1 MSRLETGRITP
12 RLDWCDV
19 HDLANRVTET
29 LQQELKPFNVSI
41 VIPDDMPLVFID
53 FGLIEQVLH
62 NLVLN
67 ATQNSP
73 AETTLRIKFF
83 YDNGDLTIL
92 VMDRGKGFPA
102 TELLSVYNKF
112 YRGKDAK
119 AGGTGLGLSI
129 VKGFVEAHGGTVV
142 AKNRQNGGALFTI
155 KIPVKISE
163 MNQFNKQEEE

>member
-1 MSRLETGRITP
+1 
-12 RLDWCDV
+12 
-19 HDLANRVTET
+19 
-29 LQQELKPFNVSI
+29 
-41 VIPDDMPLVFID
+41 
-53 FGLIEQVLH
+53 
-62 NLVLN
+62 
-67 ATQNSP
+67 
-73 AETTLRIKFF
+73 
-83 YDNGDLTIL
+83 
-92 VMDRGKGFPA
+92 
-102 TELLSVYNKF
+102 LSVYNKF